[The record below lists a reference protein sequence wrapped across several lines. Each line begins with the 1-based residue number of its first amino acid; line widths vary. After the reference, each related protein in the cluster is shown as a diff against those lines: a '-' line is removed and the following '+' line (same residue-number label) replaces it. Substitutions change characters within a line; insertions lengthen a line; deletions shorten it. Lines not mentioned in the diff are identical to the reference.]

1 MRPGTLQSPSSR
13 GGAVTRSLGP
23 WNPNSSE
30 KQGLKAAIGASNRPA
45 FGPANKQCK
54 QMQTTQMHAIL
65 FKGAGC
71 LERGKPLHT
80 YCNAESRPW
89 KRVANRRA
97 VVAASRHHYRQYNF
111 PVSHRRT
118 AKCSHD
124 ITASKVCAY
133 VRWAH
138 PSGMLFCIPRHSFQ
152 AKLHFSSHLF

>member
-1 MRPGTLQSPSSR
+1 MG
-13 GGAVTRSLGP
+13 
-23 WNPNSSE
+23 
-30 KQGLKAAIGASNRPA
+30 I
-45 FGPANKQCK
+45 
-54 QMQTTQMHAIL
+54 QTTQMHAIL

-71 LERGKPLHT
+71 LERGKLLHT

-97 VVAASRHHYRQYNF
+97 VVAASSHHYRQYNF

-138 PSGMLFCIPRHSFQ
+138 PSGILFCIPRDVLPAHYMTNNLKCIHNYMQACHPSFLRSRETTTVN
-152 AKLHFSSHLF
+152 KDSVHLLCLGGTWAILVVLQ